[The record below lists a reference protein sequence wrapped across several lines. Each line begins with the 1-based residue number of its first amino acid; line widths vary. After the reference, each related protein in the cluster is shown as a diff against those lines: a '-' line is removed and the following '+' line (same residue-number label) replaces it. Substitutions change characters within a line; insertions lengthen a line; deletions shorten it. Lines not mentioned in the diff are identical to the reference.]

1 MEAILQD
8 LIKTNRT
15 DLTQRTATKTV
26 LVKGRTID
34 LAQIKRYMRRKGR
47 SQPYLETWHN
57 TQASQ
62 PASAIYK
69 PGSLPSLKY
78 AEKIWPPISDPGS
91 HGWQSFLAESNSV
104 DSYPLDLS
112 FGNDNTL
119 PYQLNLESPN
129 SVLRK
134 RAWASASEDI
144 LTCEEDRQ
152 PKRHRTSPS
161 SNFACPFYKHAP
173 TYYNPQNLD
182 AECGRRYRTCA
193 GPGWSSIRRLRCVR
207 ETLVIGYYFLTDQGA
222 LVPSSRR
229 QLDSTSSA
237 TTD

>member
-26 LVKGRTID
+26 LVKGRPID
-34 LAQIKRYMRRKGR
+34 VAQIKRYMRRKRR
-47 SQPYLETWHN
+47 SRPYLETLHN
-57 TQASQ
+57 TQAPQ
-62 PASAIYK
+62 SALTTYK

-91 HGWQSFLAESNSV
+91 HVRQTFLEKPNSV
-104 DSYPLDLS
+104 DSCPLDLP

-119 PYQLNLESPN
+119 PYQSGLESPE
-129 SVLRK
+129 SALRK
-134 RAWASASEDI
+134 RAWAPAPDDI
-144 LTCEEDRQ
+144 LTYEEDRQ
-152 PKRHRTSPS
+152 PKRHRTPPC

-182 AECGRRYRTCA
+182 AEFGRRYRSCA

-207 ETLVIGYYFLTDQGA
+207 G
-222 LVPSSRR
+222 SSN
-229 QLDSTSSA
+229 
-237 TTD
+237 